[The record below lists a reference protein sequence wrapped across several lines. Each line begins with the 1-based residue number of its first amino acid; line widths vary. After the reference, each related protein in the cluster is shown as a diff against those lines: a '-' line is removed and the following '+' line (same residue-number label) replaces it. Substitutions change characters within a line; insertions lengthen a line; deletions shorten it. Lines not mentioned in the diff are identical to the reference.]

1 MRCGR
6 HTQQC
11 LWLGPRRHIG
21 SCWSAVTNAATV
33 ADSDKHGHAVR
44 SGNTDAYTYS
54 YGYGYGDCNSN
65 AQCDSYSDSYRD
77 CNANTDRN
85 AERNTDSDTYCDSQR
100 VAYGYAKGNA
110 AAAWDAAA
118 ETESLISE

>member
-21 SCWSAVTNAATV
+21 SCWSAVTNADTG
-33 ADSDKHGHAVR
+33 ADSDKHGHTVR
-44 SGNTDAYTYS
+44 SGNTDAYAYS
-54 YGYGYGDCNSN
+54 YGDCNCN
-65 AQCDSYSDSYRD
+65 TQCDSYSDSYCDR
-77 CNANTDRN
+77 NANTERN
-85 AERNTDSDTYCDSQR
+85 TKRNTDSDTYCNSQR

-118 ETESLISE
+118 EAVKHS